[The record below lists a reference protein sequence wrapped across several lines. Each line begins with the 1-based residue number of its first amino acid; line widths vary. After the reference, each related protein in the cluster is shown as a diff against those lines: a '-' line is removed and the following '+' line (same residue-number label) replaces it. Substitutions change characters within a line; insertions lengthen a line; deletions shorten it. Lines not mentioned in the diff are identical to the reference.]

1 MRQASARKDKNK
13 EGPVCYKNKEEP
25 ACSSSGPFVC
35 FRRVV
40 DFSGAKTSKSVREE
54 VGDIFDISAMDPNP
68 PAQHTAPQ
76 QGPAAAAQS
85 LLGLRS
91 QPPEAAN
98 IFTLPPGM
106 PPGFPQTQQ
115 HRPPPQPILAP
126 AGAGGGPAGTMPP
139 PPSLQARQLCRSL
152 ERTADGQ
159 LRPAPVPQAPE
170 ERRKLVSRYAVFLAA
185 QLLRGTEE
193 EINANFHSGCHMALM
208 ESILAGVDW

>member
-1 MRQASARKDKNK
+1 MFQVRRRFKRRKDKQ
-13 EGPVCYKNKEEP
+13 P
-25 ACSSSGPFVC
+25 
-35 FRRVV
+35 
-40 DFSGAKTSKSVREE
+40 VREE
-54 VGDIFDISAMDPNP
+54 VETFSTFSAMDPNP

-76 QGPAAAAQS
+76 QGPDAAAQS

-159 LRPAPVPQAPE
+159 LRPAPVPQTPE
-170 ERRKLVSRYAVFLAA
+170 ERRNLVSRYAVFLAA

-193 EINANFHSGCHMALM
+193 EINANFHSGCHMALI
-208 ESILAGVDW
+208 ESILAGGDW